1 MLYMKKTVEISG
13 HIVFPLKEGVSAYI
27 ACSKGIVQTSKV
39 VSVKNDT
46 KEFAEGIFET
56 AVPPELV
63 YEKNSNPVG
72 LKKSDWSKLVD
83 VQTKLMMAQPGEQLE
98 KAETQLNDLAADK
111 QFDQERARL
120 MQVKLSTMEIQ
131 HDEE

>member
-1 MLYMKKTVEISG
+1 
-13 HIVFPLKEGVSAYI
+13 
-27 ACSKGIVQTSKV
+27 
-39 VSVKNDT
+39 
-46 KEFAEGIFET
+46 
-56 AVPPELV
+56 
-63 YEKNSNPVG
+63 
-72 LKKSDWSKLVD
+72 
-83 VQTKLMMAQPGEQLE
+83 MMAQPGEQLE